1 MPVCAPQRKKETGE
15 VITALIIKKIIVGTL
30 ENNCYLIGDEGSGE
44 IMIIDPG
51 DEPDRILDL
60 VEEDRYKVKYIVFT
74 HAHFDHVA
82 AVTEIKEATGAQI
95 VLHRDDLE
103 LYDNAQTQARV
114 WGFEIDPLPKPDVL
128 VAEGD
133 QIEVGALS
141 FQVLH
146 TPGHSRG
153 GICLFGK
160 GVVVT
165 GDTLFAGSVG
175 RTDLHGG
182 DMGQLKQSFNRLM
195 RLPDTTRVLPGHGP
209 ESTIVKEQTGNFFA
223 SEAG

>member
-1 MPVCAPQRKKETGE
+1 MTIE
-15 VITALIIKKIIVGTL
+15 KIVVGTL
-30 ENNCYLIGDEGSGE
+30 ENNCYLIGDEATRE
-44 IMIIDPG
+44 VMIVDPG

-60 VEEDRYKVKYIVFT
+60 VEKKGYKVTHIVFT

-82 AVTEIKEATGAQI
+82 AVEELKEETGAQI

-114 WGFEIDPLPKPDVL
+114 WGFEIDPLPRPDVL
-128 VAEGD
+128 VGEGD
-133 QIEVGALS
+133 EIVIGSLR

-153 GICLFGK
+153 GICLLGE

-182 DMGQLKQSFNRLM
+182 DIGELRKSFSRLM
-195 RLPDTTRVLPGHGP
+195 QLPDTTRVLPGHGP
-209 ESTIVKEQTGNFFA
+209 ESTIAKERADNFFS
-223 SEAG
+223 SEAS

>member
-1 MPVCAPQRKKETGE
+1 
-15 VITALIIKKIIVGTL
+15 VIAALIIKKIIVGTL

-44 IMIIDPG
+44 IMLIDPG

-60 VEEDRYKVKYIVFT
+60 VEENRYKVKYIVFT

-82 AVTEIKEATGAQI
+82 AVTEIKEATEAQI
-95 VLHRDDLE
+95 VLHRDDME

-114 WGFEIDPLPKPDVL
+114 WGFEIDPLPKPDVM

-133 QIEVGALS
+133 QVEVGALR

-153 GICLFGK
+153 GICLFGE

-182 DMGQLKQSFNRLM
+182 DLGQLKQSFSRLM
-195 RLPDTTRVLPGHGP
+195 RLPDITRVLPGHGP
-209 ESTIVKEQTGNFFA
+209 ESTIGKEKTGNFFS